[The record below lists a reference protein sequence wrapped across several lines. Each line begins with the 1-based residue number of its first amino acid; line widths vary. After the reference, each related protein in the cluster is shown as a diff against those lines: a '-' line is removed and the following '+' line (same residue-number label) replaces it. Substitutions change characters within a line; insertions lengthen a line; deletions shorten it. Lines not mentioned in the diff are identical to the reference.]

1 MGKFQEAID
10 CFNKAIQLKPN
21 YAEVT
26 FALNFSKIKWNLLN
40 KHIKKAYSN
49 KASSLANLGKYN
61 DAIDYFSIALKLNPN
76 AEDAKKNRQIAIDKL
91 KNRF

>member
-1 MGKFQEAID
+1 
-10 CFNKAIQLKPN
+10 
-21 YAEVT
+21 
-26 FALNFSKIKWNLLN
+26 
-40 KHIKKAYSN
+40 
-49 KASSLANLGKYN
+49 LANLGKYN